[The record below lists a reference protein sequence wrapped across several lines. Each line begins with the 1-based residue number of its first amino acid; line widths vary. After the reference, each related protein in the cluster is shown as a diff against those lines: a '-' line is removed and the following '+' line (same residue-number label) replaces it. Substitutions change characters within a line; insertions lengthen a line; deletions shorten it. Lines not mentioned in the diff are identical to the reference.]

1 MKYVICQWFKK
12 GFAALVAAIM
22 AFTGSGGTTP
32 PEKDRPNANTVT
44 AYSTE
49 DSDYTLNIDAG
60 DEIHD
65 ISDLL
70 FGIFFEDINFA
81 ADGGLYAE
89 MVANRSFEY
98 TELAVNDSLY
108 AWNSVGGTELK
119 VTKDNSALNEN
130 NPSYLVLTNK
140 SDSPAGIANRGFLD
154 GMSVNA
160 NANYNF
166 SVYAKGLDGYAGK
179 LYVRLCIGNKIVGEG
194 IIESITSEWQK
205 YNLSLLCSE
214 EGRYITGQSI
224 YVDGGKGV

>member
-1 MKYVICQWFKK
+1 MKYVIYQWFKK

-22 AFTGSGGTTP
+22 AFTGSGNTTP
-32 PEKDRPNANTVT
+32 PEKDRPDANTVT
-44 AYSTE
+44 AYSTG

-108 AWNSVGGTELK
+108 AWNSVGVKTLASPSHLPYQLTIPLSK
-119 VTKDNSALNEN
+119 PTHNPPSRPFLN
-130 NPSYLVLTNK
+130 
-140 SDSPAGIANRGFLD
+140 
-154 GMSVNA
+154 
-160 NANYNF
+160 
-166 SVYAKGLDGYAGK
+166 
-179 LYVRLCIGNKIVGEG
+179 
-194 IIESITSEWQK
+194 
-205 YNLSLLCSE
+205 
-214 EGRYITGQSI
+214 
-224 YVDGGKGV
+224 